1 MSNACLGVRII
12 GPLAPHADGFR
23 SWLSGQWY
31 ATLTAAEQLRLMA
44 HVSRWMASQKLDC
57 AALTDEVAGE
67 FIRARRT
74 AGSLLTYLRSIG
86 VVPEPVTAVATTPA
100 TRLLQG

>member
-23 SWLSGQWY
+23 SWLSRQWY
-31 ATLTAAEQLRLMA
+31 ATVTAAEQLRLMA

-57 AALTDEVAGE
+57 AGLPMRSQERSFERGE
-67 FIRARRT
+67 QRGIANGYR
-74 AGSLLTYLRSIG
+74 
-86 VVPEPVTAVATTPA
+86 
-100 TRLLQG
+100 